1 MNTMDGM
8 DETEII
14 PLHKS
19 VKVGE
24 ITYETLTLREPTAGQ
39 LEKASQATTQI
50 GVAISLIALV
60 AKVPRAV
67 IEHLCQRDLKTI
79 SDFLGR
85 FSEDAPRNLGDAV
98 AELTKFYGWGPRTAW
113 SLTVSELIWWF
124 EQAQRMSQSK
134 EDRA

>member
-24 ITYETLTLREPTAGQ
+24 ITYETLTLREPTA
-39 LEKASQATTQI
+39 ATRK
-50 GVAISLIALV
+50 SLTSDHANWRGDFADCAGRESAACGDRALMP
-60 AKVPRAV
+60 AGF
-67 IEHLCQRDLKTI
+67 EEDFGFFGTFQR
-79 SDFLGR
+79 GC
-85 FSEDAPRNLGDAV
+85 PRNLGDAV

>member
-1 MNTMDGM
+1 MNTMDEM
-8 DETEII
+8 NETEII
-14 PLHKS
+14 TLHKP

-24 ITYETLTLREPTAGQ
+24 MTYDTLTLREPTAGQ

-67 IEHLCQRDLKTI
+67 IERLCQRDLKTI

-85 FSEDAPRNLGDAV
+85 FSDDAPETSAM
-98 AELTKFYGWGPRTAW
+98 
-113 SLTVSELIWWF
+113 SLPN
-124 EQAQRMSQSK
+124 
-134 EDRA
+134 

>member
-85 FSEDAPRNLGDAV
+85 SARMPPKPRRCRCRTDEVLWLGATHGVV
-98 AELTKFYGWGPRTAW
+98 ADGERIDL
-113 SLTVSELIWWF
+113 VV
-124 EQAQRMSQSK
+124 
-134 EDRA
+134 DRKSTRLNSSHQI